1 MNLVAAIAALK
12 ASVPLKMGNAD
23 GLNRPGAM
31 FGVTVPRINNN
42 ILIPFINQ
50 TAPYG
55 ATQGILL
62 FGVGSKGAVVLN
74 DIRHVGEQK

>member
-12 ASVPLKMGNAD
+12 APDPLKMGNAD
-23 GLNRPGAM
+23 GLNRPGSM

-42 ILIPFINQ
+42 TLIPFINR
-50 TAPYG
+50 TASYG

-62 FGVGSKGAVVLN
+62 FGVGSKGATVVN
-74 DIRHVGEQK
+74 EIPHAGEQK